1 MIVFTVIL
9 HAYSLSLLN
18 TKVTAFLNKGAQRGR
33 PLSVPSFLIGA
44 TALALTLLHGAE
56 CAFWAAAYRL
66 LGASTDNKSAML
78 YSVNVPDELR
88 SRGTLSGA
96 TLEIDGRP

>member
-1 MIVFTVIL
+1 MDAGNIVAWTSNWVWGLPMIVFTVIL

-44 TALALTLLHGAE
+44 TALA
-56 CAFWAAAYRL
+56 
-66 LGASTDNKSAML
+66 
-78 YSVNVPDELR
+78 
-88 SRGTLSGA
+88 
-96 TLEIDGRP
+96 